1 MKLFHRSHSIQGS
14 LLLHELSFV
23 LLIFVTAA
31 VAIGWG
37 FAWQKSA
44 AESLR
49 LTEMNSHTQSV
60 RSEVYRQLKEVF
72 DATLLGDNY
81 ASDEYA
87 HYLERINTYLVDLH
101 SLAESPREQAAIA
114 KIALAYDGFHQ
125 QTRQLLDEQSLSEQH
140 KQLLDRQ
147 LEQYTF
153 PELEIAFIRFEK
165 LLTHQQ
171 QLLMMSREIWLWQM
185 LLLVVLPVIIAVTFL
200 LLARRFV
207 RRNMVKPLAEVMQGA
222 KWISSGDFTH
232 QIQESG
238 LDELN
243 NLARAI
249 NTMATELANQRERL
263 ALSPQAADNSRTD
276 TQRSS

>member
-23 LLIFVTAA
+23 LLILVTAV
-31 VAIGWG
+31 VALGWG

-49 LTEMNSHTQSV
+49 LTAMNSHTQSV

-72 DATLLGDNY
+72 DATFLGDKY

-87 HYLERINTYLVDLH
+87 HYLERINSYLVDLD
-101 SLAESPREQAAIA
+101 SLALSPREQAAIA
-114 KIALAYDGFHQ
+114 KISQAYDGFHL
-125 QTRQLLDEQSLSEQH
+125 QTQQLLAEQNLNAQH
-140 KQLLDRQ
+140 MQLLDRQ

-153 PELEIAFIRFEK
+153 PELEVAFIRFEE
-165 LLTHQQ
+165 LLSHKQ
-171 QLLMMSREIWLWQM
+171 QLLTMSRESWLRQM
-185 LLLVVLPVIIAVTFL
+185 LLLVVLPVIIAFTFL

-207 RRNMVKPLAEVMQGA
+207 RRNMVKPLSEVMQGA
-222 KWISSGDFTH
+222 KWISSGDFSH
-232 QIQESG
+232 QIPEAG

-249 NTMATELANQRERL
+249 NSMATELAKQHEGL
-263 ALSPQAADNSRTD
+263 ALSSQLDDNHRVDTD
-276 TQRSS
+276 SLS